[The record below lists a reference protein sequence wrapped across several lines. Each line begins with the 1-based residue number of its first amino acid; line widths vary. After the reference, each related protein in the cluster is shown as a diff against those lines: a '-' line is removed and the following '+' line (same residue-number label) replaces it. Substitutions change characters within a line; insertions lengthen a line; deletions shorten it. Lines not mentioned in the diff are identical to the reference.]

1 MAESTDKKTRRIAE
15 KRVESGKEFESYQE
29 AQNQLL
35 AIQAEQQQNLAVQA
49 NNAMNMQAQRQT
61 LGQAAE
67 IMAMDGL
74 NSTTRNVLGGYGLSQ
89 PRVIKETKVVKQGPQ
104 NITINNNTTNIQG
117 GPVQGRDVSIKPKE
131 DTQGK
136 FKAWLTNVFAR
147 QDAQFQKQ
155 NLEYQRRESSLT
167 RNANKMMRKLE
178 GLGKDITTAM
188 DPRKMAQRMS
198 NPFMNMLKTIG
209 LIGLATRLPK
219 ILNFIDNAETKIRGW
234 IDVIGEK
241 VGGIFNGDGNGLD
254 LDDPKTFIG
263 KIRFALWN
271 KEETGIFNVVLEKL
285 SRALYDRKQLAD
297 NILKDHDWG
306 SILQPGQAVK
316 GLLDWLS
323 VFFGGTKAAR
333 SMLNKEKESEIRDSL
348 ALGGDE
354 SVGSKELAAKLK
366 KGNGIS
372 LTDNSGNA
380 VLVKKNG
387 GGVDIEKEY
396 QDWATKNGITEKDR
410 SKASIK
416 QRFLKERGGDLL
428 AYFGEADILTA
439 RLHNVHR
446 TISTTSGL
454 NGEYK
459 GKSGVSTLR
468 KLDLTPLGDRL
479 STSSYRGTLA
489 ASLDI
494 YKELKGEYGFN
505 GYSAPNVRLAY
516 IAYSIFSPKNQHN
529 IDINM
534 ERLLYLLKLL
544 SKANDIIV
552 FEKFTDMFKIP
563 SNDTELVNIKLINKS
578 ISGTREREFY
588 QGGYDFSTYY
598 RKIVYE
604 SAEGDKI
611 KLVEEPDFN
620 NQIGQ
625 DHWRVVKIE
634 PSVIRKIIYNL
645 VGTNNIEDYTIDT
658 QELALKNLKDQ
669 GIIYEGRMNATQK
682 QLDALDHYS
691 KYEKSMSGIRE
702 IEYEAEMYEQG
713 RSSSNPQYSSTARA
727 NLGGGKFQTLNERG
741 NLTTNKI
748 SSEERRANAKKIFDF
763 LKKNGF
769 TNEQAAGIAGVIQQ
783 ESNFNP
789 AAINIGEYKA
799 GKPFGE
805 GICQWSNSRKG
816 DFEAW
821 WKDKYPGR
829 PFPGIHAVSLD
840 DQLEFFLQE
849 FKKRRVY
856 NSIRALST
864 DNLTPQEIIEQT
876 VDLFTR
882 GFENGSN
889 AGPATKESMEDTYR
903 KHHKNFVSYE
913 DTIWKPRLKNA
924 SGIYNSFIGSIG
936 NSDSNDSSNISTI
949 ESTDSSPYGLNL
961 LSNSNSYP
969 TSSYSYMGGTA
980 TKTNTPTSNATTAGK
995 NVKTGNKSNKSS
1007 QANTTSYSDRF
1018 LGAASV
1024 ATAQEVAE
1032 VNANTKCFLQYQS
1045 DTIAEI
1051 KGLRADIKNMG
1062 KGNKSPKGTDTKNQQ
1077 V

>member
-35 AIQAEQQQNLAVQA
+35 AIQAEQQQNLALQA

-74 NSTTRNVLGGYGLSQ
+74 NSTTRNVLGGYGLNQ
-89 PRVIKETKVVKQGPQ
+89 PRVIKETKVVRQGPQ

-117 GPVQGRDVSIKPKE
+117 GPVQGRDVSIRPKE

-178 GLGKDITTAM
+178 GLGKDITKAM
-188 DPRKMAQRMS
+188 DPRRMAERMS

-234 IDVIGEK
+234 IDVIGER
-241 VGGIFNGDGNGLD
+241 VGGIFGGDGKID

-271 KEETGIFNVVLEKL
+271 KEETGVFNVILEKL

-306 SILQPGQAVK
+306 SILRPGQAVK

-333 SMLNKEKESEIRDSL
+333 AMLNKERESEIRDSL
-348 ALGGDE
+348 ALGEDT
-354 SVGSKELAAKLK
+354 SSGSKELAAKLG
-366 KGNGIS
+366 KGKGIS

-396 QDWATKNGITEKDR
+396 QDWANKNGIKEKDR
-410 SKASIK
+410 SKESTK
-416 QRFLKERGGDLL
+416 QRFLRERGSDLL
-428 AYFGEADILTA
+428 SYFGEADILTL
-439 RLHNVHR
+439 RLHNLHR
-446 TISTTSGL
+446 TVTTTGVG
-454 NGEYK
+454 NGVYK
-459 GKSGVSTLR
+459 NASGVSTLR
-468 KLDLTPLGDRL
+468 KIDLTPLGDRL
-479 STSSYRGTLA
+479 STASYRGTLA

-494 YKELKGEYGFN
+494 YKQIRGEYSWGK
-505 GYSAPNVRLAY
+505 SSQAVRTQVTGNYGLMY
-516 IAYSIFSPKNQHN
+516 TTIGRPKSQHN
-529 IDINM
+529 FDIDM
-534 ERLLYLLKLL
+534 EKLLYLLKLL
-544 SKANDIIV
+544 SKANDILV
-552 FEKFTDMFKIP
+552 FEKFTTLFKVP
-563 SNDTELVNIKLINKS
+563 STDLEQINIKLINKS

-588 QGGYDFSTYY
+588 QSGYDFSTYY

-620 NQIGQ
+620 SRTGQ
-625 DHWRVVKIE
+625 DHWRVVKIDS
-634 PSVIRKIIYNL
+634 SVIRGIIYKL
-645 VGTNNIEDYTIDT
+645 VGSNSIEDYTIDT
-658 QELALKNLKDQ
+658 QELALRNLKNQ
-669 GIIYEGRMNATQK
+669 GIITEGRMNATQK
-682 QLDALDHYS
+682 HLDTFDHDS
-691 KYEKSMSGIRE
+691 KYEKSMGSIRD
-702 IEYEAEMYEQG
+702 IEYEAEMYEQR
-713 RSSSNPQYSSTARA
+713 RSGSDPQYSSSARA
-727 NLGGGKFQTLNERG
+727 NLGGGDFSTLDNRG
-741 NLTTNKI
+741 NITIKKI
-748 SSEERRANAKKIFDF
+748 TKEEREANARKIFNF
-763 LKKNGF
+763 LKKDGF
-769 TNEQAAGIAGVIQQ
+769 TDEQAAGIAGVIQQ

-789 AAINIGEYKA
+789 GAINVGEYKA

-821 WKDKYPGR
+821 WKNKYPGR
-829 PFPGIHAVSLD
+829 SFPGIHAVSLE

-864 DNLTPQEIIEQT
+864 NNLTPQEIIEQT

-889 AGPATKESMEDTYR
+889 AGPATKKSMEDTYR

-913 DTIWKPRLKNA
+913 DTIWRPRLKNA
-924 SGIYNSFIGSIG
+924 SGIYNSFVGSIE
-936 NSDSNDSSNISTI
+936 DSNNTSIPTTESPNSSS
-949 ESTDSSPYGLNL
+949 YGLSL
-961 LSNSNSYP
+961 LSRPDSYP
-969 TSSYSYMGGTA
+969 TAYSILGGTT
-980 TKTNTPTSNATTAGK
+980 TKTNTPISNATTAGK
-995 NVKTGNKSNKSS
+995 NVKAGNKNSVQMTDNSSNSVSTTETSS
-1007 QANTTSYSDRF
+1007 LITAQMTAETAEHTK
-1018 LGAASV
+1018 
-1024 ATAQEVAE
+1024 ATAQYLPLIY
-1032 VNANTKCFLQYQS
+1032 NAIVQNNQNS
-1045 DTIAEI
+1045 
-1051 KGLRADIKNMG
+1051 GG
-1062 KGNKSPKGTDTKNQQ
+1062 KSPAKTNTKNQQ

>member
-35 AIQAEQQQNLAVQA
+35 AIQAEQQQNLALQA

-74 NSTTRNVLGGYGLSQ
+74 NSTTRNVLGGYGLNQ

-117 GPVQGRDVSIKPKE
+117 GPVQGRDVSIRPAE

-188 DPRKMAQRMS
+188 DPRRMAERMS

-219 ILNFIDNAETKIRGW
+219 ILSFIDNAETKIRGW

-241 VGGIFNGDGNGLD
+241 VGGIFNGDGKID

-271 KEETGIFNVVLEKL
+271 KEETGVFNVILEKL

-306 SILQPGQAVK
+306 SIFQPGQAVK

-333 SMLNKEKESEIRDSL
+333 GILNKEKEDEIREGL
-348 ALGGDE
+348 HLTNGGYSNNWFD
-354 SVGSKELAAKLK
+354 K
-366 KGNGIS
+366 KGGKSLIS
-372 LTDNSGNA
+372 LTDNGNT
-380 VLVKKNG
+380 VLVKKSG
-387 GGVDIEKEY
+387 GGTNIDEEYKKWGREKGLTGE
-396 QDWATKNGITEKDR
+396 DLVKGSTKRK
-410 SKASIK
+410 
-416 QRFLKERGGDLL
+416 FLEERGGDLL
-428 AYFGEADILTA
+428 SYFGEADILTA

-446 TISTTSGL
+446 TIGVHFKVGLGIGKTAPGYNTT
-454 NGEYK
+454 
-459 GKSGVSTLR
+459 GVSTLTT
-468 KLDLTPLGDRL
+468 LDLSPLNRNRL
-479 STSSYRGTLA
+479 SGSSFRGTLA

-494 YKELKGEYGFN
+494 YKSVAGEFSFDFDFIKSPTVVNQYTSGLRSN
-505 GYSAPNVRLAY
+505 NRLD
-516 IAYSIFSPKNQHN
+516 
-529 IDINM
+529 IDM

-544 SKANDIIV
+544 STAKDILV
-552 FEKFTDMFKIP
+552 FEKFADKFKVP
-563 SNDTELVNIKLINKS
+563 KNDIEYVNIKLINKS

-598 RKIVYE
+598 RKITYE
-604 SAEGDKI
+604 NEQGDKI

-620 NQIGQ
+620 NRVGE
-625 DHWRVVKIE
+625 DHWRVVRI
-634 PSVIRKIIYNL
+634 SNTAINQIIYKL
-645 VGTNNIEDYTIDT
+645 IGSNNIEDYTIDT
-658 QELALKNLKDQ
+658 QELALKNMKEQ
-669 GIIYEGRMNATQK
+669 GIITGSRARETQTYINTLNQK
-682 QLDALDHYS
+682 S
-691 KYEKSMSGIRE
+691 KYETGMGGVKE
-702 IEYEAEMYEQG
+702 IEYEAELYEQN
-713 RSSSNPQYSSTARA
+713 RQAYNPQYSSSARA
-727 NLGGGKFQTLNERG
+727 NLGGGNFSTLDNRG
-741 NLTTNKI
+741 NITIKKI
-748 SSEERRANAKKIFDF
+748 TKEEREANAKKIFNF
-763 LKKNGF
+763 LKKDGF
-769 TNEQAAGIAGVIQQ
+769 TDEQAAGIAGVIQQ

-821 WKDKYPGR
+821 WKNKYPGR
-829 PFPGIHAVSLD
+829 SFPGIHAVSLE

-864 DNLTPQEIIEQT
+864 NNLTPQEIIEQT

-889 AGPATKESMEDTYR
+889 AGPTTKKNMEDTYR

-913 DTIWKPRLKNA
+913 DTIWRPRLKNA
-924 SGIYNSFIGSIG
+924 SGIYNSFVGGIEG
-936 NSDSNDSSNISTI
+936 NNTSISTT
-949 ESTDSSPYGLNL
+949 ESTDSDSYGLSL
-961 LSNSNSYP
+961 LSRPNSYP
-969 TSSYSYMGGTA
+969 TAYSILGGTT
-980 TKTNTPTSNATTAGK
+980 TKTSTYTPNATTAGK
-995 NVKTGNKSNKSS
+995 NVKAGNNKNSVQMTNTS
-1007 QANTTSYSDRF
+1007 FNSANTTE
-1018 LGAASV
+1018 ASSLV
-1024 ATAQEVAE
+1024 TAQMTAETAEHTKATAQYLPLIY
-1032 VNANTKCFLQYQS
+1032 NAIVQNKQNS
-1045 DTIAEI
+1045 
-1051 KGLRADIKNMG
+1051 GG
-1062 KGNKSPKGTDTKNQQ
+1062 GKSPAKTNTKNQQ

>member
-35 AIQAEQQQNLAVQA
+35 AIQAEQQQNLALQA

-74 NSTTRNVLGGYGLSQ
+74 NSTTRNVLGGYGLNQ

-117 GPVQGRDVSIKPKE
+117 GPVQGRDVSIRPKE

-188 DPRKMAQRMS
+188 DPRRMAQRMS
-198 NPFMNMLKTIG
+198 NPFMNMLKAIG

-219 ILNFIDNAETKIRGW
+219 VLNFIDNAETKIRGW

-254 LDDPKTFIG
+254 LDDPRTFIG

-271 KEETGIFNVVLEKL
+271 KEETGVFNVILEKL

-297 NILKDHDWG
+297 NILGEIKWG
-306 SILQPGQAVK
+306 DLKSPGTAMK

-333 SMLNKEKESEIRDSL
+333 GVLNKEKESDIRESL
-348 ALGGDE
+348 ALGEEG
-354 SVGSKELAAKLK
+354 GAKELVSKLGRGK
-366 KGNGIS
+366 TIN

-380 VLVKKNG
+380 VLVKKSG
-387 GGVDIEKEY
+387 GGIDIDKEY
-396 QDWATKNGITEKDR
+396 QAWADSKNIRAKDR
-410 SKASIK
+410 EKAYTK
-416 QRFLKERGGDLL
+416 QLFLNERGGDLL

-439 RLHNVHR
+439 RLHNIHR
-446 TISTTSGL
+446 TITTTGVQ
-454 NGEYK
+454 NNWGAIK
-459 GKSGVSTLR
+459 NKSGVSTLR
-468 KLDLTPLGDRL
+468 KIDLTPLGDRL
-479 STSSYRGTLA
+479 ATSSYRGTLA

-494 YKELKGEYGFN
+494 YKQIKGEYSYGR
-505 GYSAPNVRLAY
+505 YSAAGYDVPSN
-516 IAYSIFSPKNQHN
+516 IAGLGAPKSQHN
-529 IDINM
+529 RDIDM
-534 ERLLYLLKLL
+534 EKLLYLLKLL
-544 SKANDIIV
+544 STANDILV
-552 FEKFTDMFKIP
+552 FEKFTDLFKVP
-563 SNDTELVNIKLINKS
+563 STDIEQVNIKLINKS

-588 QGGYDFSTYY
+588 QSGFDFSTYY

-604 SAEGDKI
+604 STEGDKI

-625 DHWRVVKIE
+625 DHWRVVKID
-634 PSVIRKIIYNL
+634 SSIIRRIIYNL
-645 VGTNNIEDYTIDT
+645 VGSNSINDYTIDT
-658 QELALKNLKDQ
+658 QELALRNLKEQ
-669 GIIYEGRMNATQK
+669 GIITEGRMNASQSH
-682 QLDALDHYS
+682 LDTFDHNS

-713 RSSSNPQYSSTARA
+713 RSASNPQYSSTARA
-727 NLGGGKFQTLNERG
+727 NLGGGDYQTLNDSG
-741 NLTTNKI
+741 NLTTKKI
-748 SSEERRANAKKIFDF
+748 TREERQANARKVFDF

-789 AAINIGEYKA
+789 GAINVGEYKA

-821 WKDKYPGR
+821 WKNKYPGR
-829 PFPGIHAVSLD
+829 SFPGIHAVSLE

-864 DNLTPQEIIEQT
+864 KNLTPQEIIEQT

-913 DTIWKPRLKNA
+913 DTIWRPRLKNA
-924 SGIYNSFIGSIG
+924 SGIYNSFVGSMG
-936 NSDSNDSSNISTI
+936 NSDSGNSSNISTT
-949 ESTDSSPYGLNL
+949 ESSNSSFYGLDL
-961 LSNSNSYP
+961 LRDPNAGP
-969 TSSYSYMGGTA
+969 TAYSYIGGTNTA
-980 TKTNTPTSNATTAGK
+980 TKTNTPTPNATTAGK
-995 NVKTGNKSNKSS
+995 NVKAGSKNKTTQTNNGPMVSSVAEATG
-1007 QANTTSYSDRF
+1007 
-1018 LGAASV
+1018 L

-1032 VNANTKCFLQYQS
+1032 VNANTKCSLQYQS
-1045 DTIAEI
+1045 DTVAELR
-1051 KGLRADIKNMG
+1051 GLRADIKAMG
-1062 KGNKSPKGTDTKNQQ
+1062 KNNKSPEKTNTKKQQ
-1077 V
+1077 A